1 MVQLCYRIIHP
12 LFWVVNRSECTSPK
26 RNNWQVLGINNLP
39 EHKTMSFSVDP
50 SFWSQA
56 SVRISGGAAVAG
68 MDGAGADG
76 ADGADSEAAT
86 LDLGRMAWNF
96 QRKKKTNGAR
106 KTRKTRSP
114 SEASFQYEAQEA
126 LKPEQLGCASINSD
140 VNLFKLSQTNLSI
153 ICHCCKSQ
161 ESPWNTKFFQHDLW
175 TRMTS
180 HCKVR
185 V

>member
-96 QRKKKTNGAR
+96 QRKKKKQTVLEKLEKLEAR
-106 KTRKTRSP
+106 RKHRFSTRHKKRSSLNSLDVHP
-114 SEASFQYEAQEA
+114 ST
-126 LKPEQLGCASINSD
+126 
-140 VNLFKLSQTNLSI
+140 VT
-153 ICHCCKSQ
+153 
-161 ESPWNTKFFQHDLW
+161 
-175 TRMTS
+175 
-180 HCKVR
+180 
-185 V
+185 